1 MKSVKFFFAIAVL
14 CMAGMTGTV
23 EAQERRNEDWKQK
36 FMSEKIAFL
45 TSEMQITPEE
55 AQVFWPV
62 YNQIWKEKD
71 EVMKKYSSLSA
82 NWKKL
87 LTAENPARKS
97 INSWRHIWLLNNNR
111 GTSTLKWQ
119 KGSGKCFRSK
129 KPHGFSLQR
138 KNSGDSRSTVCTA
151 SRKIADQSHRTDGP
165 QVEQSGK
172 KIKITGEGKILLSI
186 FSLILYCKQGFLC

>member
-71 EVMKKYSSLSA
+71 EVMKKIF
-82 NWKKL
+82 
-87 LTAENPARKS
+87 KS
-97 INSWRHIWLLNNNR
+97 FRELEEALD
-111 GTSTLKWQ
+111 
-119 KGSGKCFRSK
+119 SGK
-129 KPHGFSLQR
+129 
-138 KNSGDSRSTVCTA
+138 
-151 SRKIADQSHRTDGP
+151 
-165 QVEQSGK
+165 SGK
-172 KIKITGEGKILLSI
+172 EINKLICLSGKTTDSVFRRKRCNRKQYSAFSFHFTIPLL
-186 FSLILYCKQGFLC
+186 FFFLYKFAVPSVSKSQTAQQLCI

>member
-71 EVMKKYSSLSA
+71 EVMKKIF
-82 NWKKL
+82 
-87 LTAENPARKS
+87 KS
-97 INSWRHIWLLNNNR
+97 FRELEEALD
-111 GTSTLKWQ
+111 
-119 KGSGKCFRSK
+119 SGK
-129 KPHGFSLQR
+129 
-138 KNSGDSRSTVCTA
+138 
-151 SRKIADQSHRTDGP
+151 
-165 QVEQSGK
+165 SGK
-172 KIKITGEGKILLSI
+172 VILDWT
-186 FSLILYCKQGFLC
+186 K